1 MLHHVALPRI
11 GALKVILD
19 TLNSTASDNSIRG
32 QKNAK
37 PLKYVID
44 VTIGYENGVPLDVFS
59 ITSASRPPCETHL
72 HYRVYPISAIPRG
85 DDAATL
91 QWLFDRFVEKEQ
103 LLETFYTTGHFPAAA
118 VADVRGAVAQQQQRQ
133 SSSVQTTASN
143 NLRSDDVAGTS
154 PGKRK
159 SATVQLASAILRK
172 VTPTTKAPASNAQTK
187 DVRPVDEPV
196 VQMGERQTHRAQS
209 GISHT
214 ASSRLQPEDDGMTT
228 ERRFVTDN
236 VYIACL
242 HIFFIVSFYVQ
253 CSFISDLISC
263 VF

>member
-103 LLETFYTTGHFPAAA
+103 LLETFYATGHFPA
-118 VADVRGAVAQQQQRQ
+118 VADVRGAVAQQRQRSQ